1 MIVYSYQKLGL
12 CSILSLPT
20 YIEREKERRKKRSGS
35 GSQSRSEK
43 HRSWSKDRGNRSREK
58 RSRSRDR
65 KSREQRST
73 SRDHKKHR
81 WVFSPWY
88 STEPLTDRKQHVR
101 YTKVL
106 PFQCYLCQQWAN
118 MYSVY
123 SAILHEEQ
131 GGKGPA
137 DTGMCLPLALNT
149 SHHCST
155 KLCKVSVSFSLP
167 VKWLISHCNVPLFY
181 LFPVKFIHVRINCQ
195 EQCQLPRLCEVSL
208 TLHFSLQRLGR
219 YPQ

>member
-1 MIVYSYQKLGL
+1 
-12 CSILSLPT
+12 
-20 YIEREKERRKKRSGS
+20 
-35 GSQSRSEK
+35 
-43 HRSWSKDRGNRSREK
+43 
-58 RSRSRDR
+58 
-65 KSREQRST
+65 
-73 SRDHKKHR
+73 
-81 WVFSPWY
+81 
-88 STEPLTDRKQHVR
+88 
-101 YTKVL
+101 
-106 PFQCYLCQQWAN
+106 

-181 LFPVKFIHVRINCQ
+181 LFPVKFIQNELSRTVPVTKVVWSFSYSLLFPSAAGQIPTIALLASSAMSGLAVTPTQVPIVGSQMTRQ
-195 EQCQLPRLCEVSL
+195 ARRLYVGNIPFGVTEVNNPEDLRCLAHWSDNIVFQGIFAV
-208 TLHFSLQRLGR
+208 TVWVSADIFSFI
-219 YPQ
+219 YFCF

>member
-81 WVFSPWY
+81 WIFSPWY
-88 STEPLTDRKQHVR
+88 STWSHSLTEGSMSGILRYCLFSVTFANNEPTCI
-101 YTKVL
+101 
-106 PFQCYLCQQWAN
+106 PFTQLF
-118 MYSVY
+118 
-123 SAILHEEQ
+123 
-131 GGKGPA
+131 
-137 DTGMCLPLALNT
+137 
-149 SHHCST
+149 ST
-155 KLCKVSVSFSLP
+155 KNKEEKDLQILGCASPWLWTHHTIAVQSYARYLSASLCL
-167 VKWLISHCNVPLFY
+167 WLISYCNVPLFY
-181 LFPVKFIHVRINCQ
+181 LFPVKFIHVRINCPV
-195 EQCQLPRLCEVSL
+195 QCQLLRLCEVSL
-208 TLHFSLQRLGR
+208 TLYFSLQRLGR